1 MFISCTVDGSFSVS
15 SDRLDLC
22 SELIQ
27 HLATS
32 LNVNQLA
39 AEVRM
44 SEEQL
49 KQLMNLFQQAK
60 DLQNSRQRLTA
71 DIADHVISFGLSSRF
86 NLTLNKFLTSKING
100 IHNFLAV
107 AEDARMLHNL
117 NEMRRAYAAIY
128 SSNQSILSQ
137 SQLRNANYQ
146 QLMNCLK
153 QVNVHVQQTAKCRGC
168 VFNSIKCEM
177 N

>member
-1 MFISCTVDGSFSVS
+1 
-15 SDRLDLC
+15 
-22 SELIQ
+22 
-27 HLATS
+27 
-32 LNVNQLA
+32 
-39 AEVRM
+39 M

>member
-1 MFISCTVDGSFSVS
+1 MFISCTVDGSLTVG

-71 DIADHVISFGLSSRF
+71 DIADQVISFGLPSRF
-86 NLTLNKFLTSKING
+86 NLTLKF
-100 IHNFLAV
+100 FF
-107 AEDARMLHNL
+107 NL
-117 NEMRRAYAAIY
+117 
-128 SSNQSILSQ
+128 
-137 SQLRNANYQ
+137 
-146 QLMNCLK
+146 
-153 QVNVHVQQTAKCRGC
+153 
-168 VFNSIKCEM
+168 
-177 N
+177 

>member
-1 MFISCTVDGSFSVS
+1 
-15 SDRLDLC
+15 
-22 SELIQ
+22 
-27 HLATS
+27 
-32 LNVNQLA
+32 
-39 AEVRM
+39 
-44 SEEQL
+44 
-49 KQLMNLFQQAK
+49 
-60 DLQNSRQRLTA
+60 
-71 DIADHVISFGLSSRF
+71 
-86 NLTLNKFLTSKING
+86 
-100 IHNFLAV
+100 
-107 AEDARMLHNL
+107 MLHNL